1 MVINQNH
8 SSNIF
13 SKQKVIRY
21 MKKLVQI
28 FELNEQ
34 NAKVYNMLFNKNRI
48 LKKQLKDYYFQYNI
62 LRRKIKRLERD
73 VKFLKMELED
83 LNECVNRNTVVNL
96 IYEIILIL
104 ISEKDSKKNKN
115 IFYSSKSSKDSDLVK
130 TIVIKNEKT
139 IPYK

>member
-1 MVINQNH
+1 
-8 SSNIF
+8 
-13 SKQKVIRY
+13 
-21 MKKLVQI
+21 
-28 FELNEQ
+28 
-34 NAKVYNMLFNKNRI
+34 MLFNKNRI

>member
-139 IPYK
+139 IPY

>member
-1 MVINQNH
+1 
-8 SSNIF
+8 
-13 SKQKVIRY
+13 
-21 MKKLVQI
+21 MKKLVHI